1 VKKKFSFSNGF
12 ITRIIELTEGS
23 IQSDQFE
30 PLIKC
35 LELEA
40 GKFHFDNSSE
50 SNLLRIFNSLY
61 DKKSFIQEITKYP
74 HHPEIL
80 ISIAANSNYLT
91 DIVVRNPEYLYQLFD
106 QEYLL
111 KDFNNEDL
119 IREVDNGVIRYN
131 SFNAKL
137 NYLKQIKKRFTLK
150 IGIADILKLIDFTS
164 TTRQLSIL
172 ANVLTSRLFNICYE
186 AIEAKYS
193 ISLEKN
199 KFCLCSLGKL
209 GGNELNYSSDID
221 LLLFY
226 DENELYDTI
235 NKEYHELLS
244 ETSLLFIKSASDITD
259 KGYLYRVD
267 FRLRPDG
274 KYSPLCK
281 SLNDYTKYYETR
293 GEDWERQMLIKL
305 SFITGSRTLFN
316 NFRDFLKPYIFPNS
330 YSQPLKEQIHKI
342 KKKIELSNS
351 DRENVKLF
359 KGGIRDIEFSVQAL
373 QLINGGKIPELKTG
387 NTIEAVNSLHLNK
400 LLSNKEK
407 NIFLDA
413 YYFYRKIEHFLQ
425 LMNDTQTHLIPESG
439 DMQKKL
445 SMFLGF
451 SYVSEFKV
459 KLNQHRKDV
468 RKIYE
473 SILSTGDS
481 AKAPEV
487 EEVEFKDKSRAIK
500 SWNYLSNG
508 IGIYGQKEFDQRTV
522 SLFEEINPDLIE
534 YLKKSS
540 APDRVLDNFVKIIR
554 SVTPA
559 SIWYAELCD
568 KLFLKNILLLCEFSD
583 KAINLLVI
591 DKSCS
596 EQLLTRR
603 IFLDIS
609 LEELSQWTYNQLQFY
624 LSVRFALGLLKQENL
639 SETIAGYLINRIKN
653 LLAQTD
659 TNPNFF
665 IAGLGSIS
673 TSTLSFASDIDLV
686 LVAES
691 EIEAVEKEKSYL
703 TLIGLLQEKLKPLAV
718 DFRLR
723 PEGKRSQ
730 LIWSINKFNEY
741 IRTRAKVWELEA
753 FSKLSFIYGNKF
765 LFDSL
770 TETVIKTAGNLPAE
784 MIKNEIKI
792 MDKKIKTELLGYTD
806 YLFNIKKQSG
816 GLATIDFIIDSVI
829 LSNKDILQRA
839 IGAKRYKFFGLLAKG
854 AQNDDVKILNKNFR
868 TLKLIELAVQ
878 NIFDVSN
885 SIIPKSDEKKSVLSR
900 WLKLFHGI
908 LIDVELKNIVKTN
921 NELFKKYLG

>member
-1 VKKKFSFSNGF
+1 MKKKFSFSNGF

-35 LELEA
+35 LEHEA

-50 SNLLRIFNSLY
+50 SNLLRILNSLY

-80 ISIAANSNYLT
+80 ISITANSNYLT

-106 QEYLL
+106 QEYII
-111 KDFNNEDL
+111 KDFNNEEL
-119 IREVDNGVIRYN
+119 IREVDNGVRRYN

-150 IGIADILKLIDFTS
+150 IGIADILKLIDFTT

-186 AIEAKYS
+186 EIEAKYS
-193 ISLEKN
+193 ISLDKN

-226 DENELYDTI
+226 DENELYDAI

-244 ETSLLFIKSASDITD
+244 ETSLLFIKSSSEITD

-281 SLNDYTKYYETR
+281 SLNDYIKYYETR

-305 SFITGSRTLFN
+305 NFITGSHTLFN
-316 NFRDFLKPYIFPNS
+316 NFRNFLKPYIFPIS

-351 DRENVKLF
+351 DKENVKLF

-387 NTIEAVNSLHLNK
+387 NTIEAVNSLCLNK

-407 NIFLDA
+407 KIFLDA

-451 SYVSEFKV
+451 GSVSEFKMQ
-459 KLNQHRKDV
+459 LNQHRKDV

-473 SILSTGDS
+473 SIISTGDN
-481 AKAPEV
+481 AKAPV
-487 EEVEFKDKSRAIK
+487 EEVKFKDKTRAIK
-500 SWNYLSNG
+500 SWNYLSSG
-508 IGIYGQKEFDQRTV
+508 IGIYGRKEFDQRTV
-522 SLFEEINPDLIE
+522 SLFEEFSPNIFE

-554 SVTPA
+554 SVTPT

-568 KLFLKNILLLCEFSD
+568 KLFLKNILSLCEFSD
-583 KAINLLVI
+583 RTINLLVI
-591 DKSCS
+591 DKPCS
-596 EQLLTRR
+596 EQLLTRK
-603 IFLDIS
+603 IFQDIS
-609 LEELSQWTYNQLQFY
+609 IEELSKWTYNQLQFY
-624 LSVRFALGLLKQENL
+624 LSARFSLGLLKQEIL

-659 TNPNFF
+659 TNLNFF
-665 IAGLGSIS
+665 IAGLGSFS
-673 TSTLSFASDIDLV
+673 SSTLSFASDIDLI

-691 EIEAVEKEKSYL
+691 ELEAVEKEKSYL
-703 TLIGLLQEKLKPLAV
+703 TLTGLLQEKLKPLAL

-730 LIWSINKFNEY
+730 LIWSIGKFNEY

-753 FSKLSFIYGNKF
+753 FSKLSFIYGNES
-765 LFDSL
+765 LFNSL
-770 TETVIKTAGNLPAE
+770 TETVIKTAENLPAE
-784 MIKNEIKI
+784 MIRNEIKI
-792 MDKKIKTELLGYTD
+792 MDKKIKTELLGYNG

-816 GLATIDFIIDSVI
+816 GLATVDFIIDSVI
-829 LSNKDILQRA
+829 LSNKDILKRA
-839 IGAKRYKFFGLLAKG
+839 IGVKRYKLFGLLAKG

-885 SIIPKSDEKKSVLSR
+885 SLIPLSDEKKSVLSR
-900 WLKLFHGI
+900 WLKSFHGI
-908 LIDVELKNIVKTN
+908 LVDDELKNIVKTN